1 MSGTGYERGID
12 QPLARLGGQNWPGE
26 GARVRRRDRS
36 LGAGTAS
43 RRCAR
48 CVRSC
53 RSCKMFQVLW
63 IQKFTAL
70 AMRFERGAVRVIRP
84 ARKEKRTATPR
95 GLKKMIRTPPTT
107 MESLESQHFLR
118 CCAAADDDSLANRLE
133 APTFV
138 YSRVESREPTAED

>member
-1 MSGTGYERGID
+1 MTDREE
-12 QPLARLGGQNWPGE
+12 PGPHLE
-26 GARVRRRDRS
+26 GAREV
-36 LGAGTAS
+36 
-43 RRCAR
+43 CALVALVK
-48 CVRSC
+48 CS
-53 RSCKMFQVLW
+53 KYLW